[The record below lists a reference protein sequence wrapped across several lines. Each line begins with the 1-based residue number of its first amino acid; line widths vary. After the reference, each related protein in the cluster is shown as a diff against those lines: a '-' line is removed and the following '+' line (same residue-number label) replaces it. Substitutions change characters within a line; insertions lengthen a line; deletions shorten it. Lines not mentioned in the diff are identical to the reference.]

1 MGCRRLRFGG
11 MLAHTPCS
19 LTNALVAA
27 ETTPKYLTLSKTSN
41 VFVGLGHPSVRNR
54 SAITSIA
61 FMQSGRTF
69 QDNARGPRA
78 RLLKCDRREKDHI
91 VWHKLG
97 RIFFFIVQTA

>member
-1 MGCRRLRFGG
+1 

-61 FMQSGRTF
+61 FMQTPCPRVAPTCRAAELSKTMRV
-69 QDNARGPRA
+69 ARA
-78 RLLKCDRREKDHI
+78 RDY
-91 VWHKLG
+91 
-97 RIFFFIVQTA
+97 